1 MKDTVLQMECTQLIF
16 NTVNLIMRL
25 IIVLRVEAVVS
36 MTLWY
41 STELGS
47 GIFLI
52 RPSPINSSL
61 DILMRCFGYSF
72 TYYYINHFKIK
83 KNVFIY
89 HPNFIGGRL
98 KS

>member
-16 NTVNLIMRL
+16 NIVNLIMQL

-36 MTLWY
+36 MTLRY

-47 GIFLI
+47 GILLM

-61 DILMRCFGYSF
+61 DILMKCFGYSF

-83 KNVFIY
+83 KKCIFY

>member
-1 MKDTVLQMECTQLIF
+1 M
-16 NTVNLIMRL
+16 
-25 IIVLRVEAVVS
+25 LRVEAVVS
-36 MTLWY
+36 MTLRY

-47 GIFLI
+47 GIFFM

-61 DILMRCFGYSF
+61 DILMNCFGYSF
-72 TYYYINHFKIK
+72 TYYYINHLKIK

-89 HPNFIGGRL
+89 HPNLIGGRL

>member
-16 NTVNLIMRL
+16 NIVNLIMQL

-36 MTLWY
+36 MTLRY

-47 GIFLI
+47 GILLM

-61 DILMRCFGYSF
+61 DILMKCFGYSF

-89 HPNFIGGRL
+89 HSNFIGGRL

>member
-16 NTVNLIMRL
+16 NIVNLIMQL

-36 MTLWY
+36 MTLRY

-47 GIFLI
+47 GILLM
-52 RPSPINSSL
+52 RPSLINSSL
-61 DILMRCFGYSF
+61 DILMKCFGYSF
-72 TYYYINHFKIK
+72 TYYYINYFKIK
-83 KNVFIY
+83 RNVFIY

>member
-16 NTVNLIMRL
+16 NIVNLIMRL

-36 MTLWY
+36 MTRRY

-47 GIFLI
+47 GILLM

-61 DILMRCFGYSF
+61 DILM
-72 TYYYINHFKIK
+72 
-83 KNVFIY
+83 
-89 HPNFIGGRL
+89 
-98 KS
+98 